1 MVVVNR
7 RREGMGGGG
16 GERKGMNPAI
26 KLSPGIRV
34 ELLSVLIKQTYQH
47 LDHYI

>member
-1 MVVVNR
+1 
-7 RREGMGGGG
+7 MGGGG
-16 GERKGMNPAI
+16 GGGGGGRGGGRRKGINPAI

-34 ELLSVLIKQTYQH
+34 ELLSVLIKQAYQH